1 MKIEKSTFEQH
12 VRLFDQGAV
21 IFRENDEG
29 SEMFIII
36 QGLVEIR
43 KTTGASSSKILT
55 TLQKG
60 DMFGEMAIIEKQP
73 RSATAVAV
81 QPTRVLVLNE
91 KLYESMIG
99 SNPDFARKMNKVLSE
114 RIRRADAI
122 IQNIMTTNRQNQLW
136 AGLVQY
142 AKESGVQTFKGSRV
156 SVAEFTSWAVAH
168 LGISEKDVQGIVA
181 QLLKRG
187 VVAYSARGK
196 DEILIEPREG
206 VVLPEA

>member
-1 MKIEKSTFEQH
+1 MKIEKSTFDNH
-12 VRLFDQGAV
+12 VRYFNQGAT
-21 IFRENDEG
+21 IFREDDEG

-36 QGLVEIR
+36 GGLVEIR
-43 KTTGASSSKILT
+43 KSTGPASSKILT

-81 QPTRVLVLNE
+81 LPTRVLVLNE
-91 KLYESMIG
+91 KLYDSMV
-99 SNPDFARKMNKVLSE
+99 STNPDFARKMNKVLSE

-142 AKESGVQTFKGSRV
+142 ANEKGVSTFKGSRV
-156 SVAEFTSWAVAH
+156 TIAEFTTWAVQH
-168 LGISEKDVQGIVA
+168 LGMSDKDVLAILA
-181 QLLKRG
+181 QLLKRE
-187 VVAYSARGK
+187 VIAYSARGK
-196 DEILIEPREG
+196 GEIIIEPKEG

>member
-1 MKIEKSTFEQH
+1 MKIEKSTFEKQ
-12 VRLFDQGAV
+12 VRLFNQGAV
-21 IFRENDEG
+21 IFRENEQG

-36 QGLVEIR
+36 QGVVEIR
-43 KTTGASSSKILT
+43 KSTGPSSSKILT

-91 KLYESMIG
+91 RLYDSMLG
-99 SNPDFARKMNKVLSE
+99 SNPDFARKMNRVLSE

-136 AGLVQY
+136 LGLIQY
-142 AKESGVQTFKGSRV
+142 ARERGVSTFKGSRV
-156 SVAEFTSWAVAH
+156 NVVEFTQWAIEH
-168 LGISEKDVQGIVA
+168 LGITEKDVQAIVA
-181 QLLKRG
+181 QLLKRQI
-187 VVAYSARGK
+187 VSFSARGK
-196 DEILIEPREG
+196 EEILVQVTEDTT
-206 VVLPEA
+206 LPDA

>member
-1 MKIEKSTFEQH
+1 MKIEKSTFEKH
-12 VRLFDQGAV
+12 VRLYDMGAA

-29 SEMFIII
+29 NEMFIII

-43 KTTGASSSKILT
+43 KSTGPSSSKILA

-81 QPTRVLVLNE
+81 QPTKVLVLNE
-91 KLYESMIG
+91 KLYDNMVEH
-99 SNPDFARKMNKVLSE
+99 NPDFARKMNRVLSE

-122 IQNIMTTNRQNQLW
+122 IQNVMTTNRQNQLW

-142 AKESGVQTFKGSRV
+142 AREKGVATFKGSRV
-156 SVAEFTSWAVAH
+156 GIAEFTSWAVQH
-168 LGISEKDVQGIVA
+168 LGMTDKDVLSILQ
-181 QLLKRG
+181 QFLKRE
-187 VVAYSARGK
+187 VVAYSARGR
-196 DEILIEPREG
+196 DEIIIEAREG
-206 VVLPEA
+206 VVLPDA

>member
-1 MKIEKSTFEQH
+1 MKIDKSTFEQH
-12 VRLFDQGAV
+12 VRFFEQGAV
-21 IFRENDEG
+21 IFKENDDG
-29 SEMFIII
+29 NEMFIII
-36 QGLVEIR
+36 QGVVEIR
-43 KTTGASSSKILT
+43 KSTGASSSKVLS

-73 RSATAVAV
+73 RSASAVAV

-91 KLYESMIG
+91 KLYDSMIG

-136 AGLVQY
+136 TGLVQY
-142 AKESGVQTFKGSRV
+142 AKEKGVSTFKGSRV
-156 SVAEFTSWAVAH
+156 NVKEFTRWGAAH
-168 LGISEKDVQGIVA
+168 LGMAEKDVQSILQ

-196 DEILIEPREG
+196 EEILIEPKEG
-206 VVLPEA
+206 VVIPD

>member
-1 MKIEKSTFEQH
+1 MKIEKTTFEKH
-12 VRLFDQGAV
+12 VRMYDLGAA

-29 SEMFIII
+29 NEMFIII

-43 KTTGASSSKILT
+43 KSTGPASSKILA

-91 KLYESMIG
+91 KLYDNMVG
-99 SNPDFARKMNKVLSE
+99 TNPDFARKMNRVLSE

-122 IQNIMTTNRQNQLW
+122 IQNIMTTNRQNQVW
-136 AGLVQY
+136 AGLMQY
-142 AKESGVQTFKGSRV
+142 ARDKGVATFKGSRV
-156 SVAEFTSWAVAH
+156 TITDFTSWAVQH
-168 LGISEKDVQGIVA
+168 LGMTEKDVQAILA
-181 QLLKRG
+181 QFLKREII
-187 VVAYSARGK
+187 AFSARGK
-196 DEILIEPREG
+196 EEILVEIKEG
-206 VVLPEA
+206 FVLPEG

>member
-1 MKIEKSTFEQH
+1 MKIEKSTFEKS

-21 IFRENDEG
+21 IFREDDEG

-36 QGLVEIR
+36 SGVVEIR
-43 KTTGASSSKILT
+43 KSTGPSSSKVLT

-73 RSATAVAV
+73 RSASAVAV

-91 KLYESMIG
+91 KLYDNMIG
-99 SNPDFARKMNKVLSE
+99 TNPDFARKMNKVLSE

-136 AGLVQY
+136 TGLVQY
-142 AKESGVQTFKGSRV
+142 AKEKGVATFKGSRV
-156 SVAEFTSWAVAH
+156 NMSEFTRWGVAH
-168 LGISEKDVQGIVA
+168 LGMAEKDVQSILQ

-187 VVAYSARGK
+187 VVTYSARGK
-196 DEILIEPREG
+196 EEILIEPKEG
-206 VVLPEA
+206 VVIPD

>member
-1 MKIEKSTFEQH
+1 MKIEKSTFERQ

-21 IFRENDEG
+21 IFRENEQG

-36 QGLVEIR
+36 QGVVEIR
-43 KTTGASSSKILT
+43 KSTGPSSSKILT

-91 KLYESMIG
+91 RLYDSMLG
-99 SNPDFARKMNKVLSE
+99 SNPDFARKMNRVLSE
-114 RIRRADAI
+114 RIRRADSI

-136 AGLVQY
+136 AGLLQY
-142 AKESGVQTFKGSRV
+142 ARERGVSTFKGSRV
-156 SVAEFTSWAVAH
+156 NVMEFTQWAIEH
-168 LGISEKDVQGIVA
+168 LGITEKDVQAIVA
-181 QLLKRG
+181 QLLKRQ
-187 VVAYSARGK
+187 VVSFSARGK
-196 DEILIEPREG
+196 EEILVQATEDAT
-206 VVLPEA
+206 LPEA

>member
-1 MKIEKSTFEQH
+1 MKIDKSTFEQH
-12 VRLFDQGAV
+12 VRFFDPGAV
-21 IFRENDEG
+21 IFSENDE
-29 SEMFIII
+29 SVEMFIII

-43 KTTGASSSKILT
+43 KSTGQSSNKILA

-91 KLYESMIG
+91 KLYDSMLG

-114 RIRRADAI
+114 RIRRADSI
-122 IQNIMTTNRQNQLW
+122 IQNILSTNRQNQLW

-142 AKESGVQTFKGSRV
+142 AREKGVSSFTGSRV
-156 SVAEFTSWAVAH
+156 SINEFTAWAVQH
-168 LGISEKDVQGIVA
+168 LGMTDKDVRGILA
-181 QLLKRG
+181 QFLNRE
-187 VVAYSARGK
+187 VIAYSARGK
-196 DEILIEPREG
+196 DEIIISANEG
-206 VVLPEA
+206 VVLPG

>member
-1 MKIEKSTFEQH
+1 VKIDKSTFEQH
-12 VRLFDQGAV
+12 VRFFAPGAV
-21 IFRENDEG
+21 IFRENDE
-29 SEMFIII
+29 SVEMFIII

-43 KTTGASSSKILT
+43 KSTGLSSNKILA

-91 KLYESMIG
+91 KLYDSMLG

-114 RIRRADAI
+114 RIRRADSI
-122 IQNIMTTNRQNQLW
+122 IQNILSTNRQNQLW

-142 AKESGVQTFKGSRV
+142 AREKGVSTFTGSRV
-156 SVAEFTSWAVAH
+156 SIDEFTVWAVQH
-168 LGISEKDVQGIVA
+168 LGMTDKDVQGILA
-181 QLLKRG
+181 QFLKRE
-187 VVAYSARGK
+187 VIAYSARGY
-196 DEILIEPREG
+196 DEIIISANEG
-206 VVLPEA
+206 VVLPSG

>member
-1 MKIEKSTFEQH
+1 VKIDKSTFEQH
-12 VRLFDQGAV
+12 VRFFDQGSQ
-21 IFRENDEG
+21 IFKENDEG
-29 SEMFIII
+29 TEMFIII
-36 QGLVEIR
+36 QGVVEIR
-43 KTTGASSSKILT
+43 KATGSSSSKVLT

-73 RSATAVAV
+73 RSASAVAV

-91 KLYESMIG
+91 KLYDSMIG
-99 SNPDFARKMNKVLSE
+99 TNPDFARKMNKVLSE

-136 AGLVQY
+136 TGLVQY
-142 AKESGVQTFKGSRV
+142 AKEKGVATFKGSRV
-156 SVAEFTSWAVAH
+156 SITEFTLWAVAH
-168 LGISEKDVQGIVA
+168 LGISEKDVQSILS

-196 DEILIEPREG
+196 EEILIEPREG
-206 VVLPEA
+206 MVLPD

>member
-1 MKIEKSTFEQH
+1 MKIDKSTFEQH
-12 VRLFDQGAV
+12 VRFFDQGAV

-29 SEMFIII
+29 NEMFIII
-36 QGLVEIR
+36 QGIVEIR
-43 KTTGASSSKILT
+43 KATGASSSKVLT

-73 RSATAVAV
+73 RSASAVAV

-91 KLYESMIG
+91 KLYDNMVG
-99 SNPDFARKMNKVLSE
+99 TNPDFARKMNKILSE

-136 AGLVQY
+136 TGLVQY
-142 AKESGVQTFKGSRV
+142 AKDKGVATFKGSRV
-156 SVAEFTSWAVAH
+156 SIAEFTSWAVAH
-168 LGISEKDVQGIVA
+168 LGLGEKDVQGILA

-187 VVAYSARGK
+187 VISYSARGK
-196 DEILIEPREG
+196 EEILIEPKEG
-206 VVLPEA
+206 VVLPD